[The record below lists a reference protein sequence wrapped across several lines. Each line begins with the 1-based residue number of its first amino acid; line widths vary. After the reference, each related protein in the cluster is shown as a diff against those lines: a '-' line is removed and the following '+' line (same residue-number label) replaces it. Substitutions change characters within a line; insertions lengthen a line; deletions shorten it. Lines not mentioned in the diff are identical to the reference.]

1 MDIENLQQ
9 TIREL
14 TEKNAI
20 LEAELKET
28 REHLKKYTAPTRH
41 KKFYENHKDEILT
54 RNKEYFEEKVTKEKR
69 KEYART
75 AYLNQKEKKKQQSPV
90 EDIKS

>member
-41 KKFYENHKDEILT
+41 KTFSDNHKDEILT
-54 RNKEYFEEKVTKEKR
+54 RNKEYFETKVTKEKR

-75 AYLNQKEKKKQQSPV
+75 AYLNQKEKKNNKNPV
-90 EDIKS
+90 DEIKA